1 MDEFSRIET
10 FFAPLAAEAGL
21 NLKDDA
27 AVLAPPPGR
36 ELVFTVDQ
44 MLEAVHFFSDDDP
57 ALIARKL
64 LRRNLSDLAAMGAVP
79 LGYLLTTALPKR
91 VDEAWLEAFAKGL
104 GQDQAEFGI
113 GLLGGDSSSARTD
126 IALSATLIGHVAPG
140 QALRRS
146 GARAGDGIFVTGTIG
161 DAVLGLEVRRGKLA
175 DPTGFLR
182 RRSELP
188 APRVGLALA
197 GIVNA
202 AIDISD
208 GLVQDLGHLCRA
220 AGLQATIN
228 AQQVPASAEAAAL
241 GDAVLEQ
248 RLTGGDDYELL
259 LAVAPENE
267 AALRAACGAVPVTR
281 IGSFQ
286 PGEGVVVLDADG
298 EPMALSGA
306 GWKHF

>member
-1 MDEFSRIET
+1 MDEFSRIEI
-10 FFAPLAAEAGL
+10 FFAPLAAAAGL
-21 NLKDDA
+21 SLKDDA
-27 AVLAPPPGR
+27 AILAPPPGR

-44 MLEAVHFFSDDDP
+44 MLETVHFFPDDDP

-104 GQDQAEFGI
+104 AQDQATFGI
-113 GLLGGDSSSARTD
+113 GLLGGDSSSSRAD

-161 DAVLGLEVRRGKLA
+161 DGALGLEVRRGKLQ

-182 RRSELP
+182 RRSVLP
-188 APRVGLALA
+188 DPRVGLELA

-220 AGLQATIN
+220 GGLRAVIN
-228 AQQVPASAEAAAL
+228 ARDVPASPEAAAL
-241 GDAVLEQ
+241 GDDALEL

-259 LAVAPENE
+259 LAVPPENE

-281 IGSFQ
+281 IGTFQ
-286 PGEGVVVLDADG
+286 PGAGVVVLGADG

>member
-113 GLLGGDSSSARTD
+113 GLLGGDSSSACTD

-140 QALRRS
+140 QALQRS

-286 PGEGVVVLDADG
+286 PGEGVVVLGADG